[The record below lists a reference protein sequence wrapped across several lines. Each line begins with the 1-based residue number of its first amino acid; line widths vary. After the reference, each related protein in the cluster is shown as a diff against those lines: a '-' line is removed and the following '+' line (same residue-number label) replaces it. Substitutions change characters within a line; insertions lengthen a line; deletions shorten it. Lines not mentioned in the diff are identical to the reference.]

1 MNDQASAND
10 DVSLTGAPG
19 IERFAP
25 DLALGP
31 TALAGAN
38 ETPPGLL
45 KRQQAVV
52 AMGRRAVASPETSI
66 LLQDAAALI
75 AEMLE
80 VEAFGVAELT
90 NNNASL
96 DLQLTIKQPDRID
109 SRTVR
114 QALDVLGDQSL
125 AAYALRVA
133 HPVVSA
139 DFCLEERFQ
148 DLFLRKLGLR
158 SALAAPLKL
167 QDRAF
172 GALVACSATSQR
184 FTAQDAMFAETIG
197 HLAATAVARS
207 YAEKTPA
214 EEQSFALGML
224 QVVGA
229 LVLVLNA
236 EGRAVRINRV
246 CEQVTGF
253 SLADLSER
261 PIWNVFPKSG
271 EAELYHANF
280 EKVRR
285 GAPRVEYESFLLTK
299 HYQQRRIRWSFGAL
313 PNVNGAVESILA
325 TGIDITEQVEAN
337 ERAQRAEEA
346 AQRAE
351 QAAEQA
357 RKAAGL
363 IPEATPDSQETA
375 APSEDSGQAASPAA
389 QGVSG
394 PLDKTL
400 RERRRRQR
408 RAFPYCQS
416 IAPVLNGSL
425 PKKEEFRHV
434 ECHNITAGGFAY
446 VSEKPPESKQ
456 LVIALGSPP
465 QLTYLIAQVVHTTPT
480 THNGKPA
487 YLIGCSYTGRAPY

>member
-1 MNDQASAND
+1 MNDPASTND
-10 DVSLTGAPG
+10 DVSPAGSSG

-31 TALAGAN
+31 AALAG
-38 ETPPGLL
+38 EKEPPPGLL

-52 AMGRRAVASPETSI
+52 AMGRRAAASPEASI

-90 NNNASL
+90 NNGASL
-96 DLQLTIKQPDRID
+96 DLQLTIKQPERID
-109 SRTVR
+109 SRTLR
-114 QALDVLGDQSL
+114 QTLNVSGDQSM

-139 DFCLEERFQ
+139 DFSLEDRFQ

-172 GALVACSATSQR
+172 GVLVACSATSQR

-207 YAEKTPA
+207 YAEKTLA

-224 QVVGA
+224 QIVGA
-229 LVLVLNA
+229 IVLVLNA

-253 SLADLSER
+253 SLADLGER
-261 PIWNVFPKSG
+261 AIWNVFAKSG

-285 GAPRVEYESFLLTK
+285 GAQRVEYESFLLTK
-299 HYQQRRIRWSFGAL
+299 HFQQRRVRWSLGAL
-313 PNVNGAVESILA
+313 PNADGSVESILA
-325 TGIDITEQVEAN
+325 TGIDITEQYEAN

-351 QAAEQA
+351 QAAEEA
-357 RKAAGL
+357 RKAVGL
-363 IPEATPDSQETA
+363 TSGATSASQETA
-375 APSEDSGQAASPAA
+375 AVSDGKGQTAPPAA

-425 PKKEEFRHV
+425 PKKEAFRHV

-446 VSEKPPESKQ
+446 LSEKLPESNQ
-456 LVIALGSPP
+456 VVIALGSPP

-480 THNGKPA
+480 THNGKPM